1 VAAGVHEGLAYQSG
15 KFLITVGIGLAVGV
29 IGVALL
35 WLLLSRLRLGEV
47 LGTSAQLA
55 CVVGVAAA
63 CDIAREDAGCWPPSS
78 WGWRWRTGMAS
89 TSRPGGPSSRRWCS

>member
-1 VAAGVHEGLAYQSG
+1 
-15 KFLITVGIGLAVGV
+15 VGV

-63 CDIAREDAGCWPPSS
+63 CDIAREDAGCWPS
-78 WGWRWRTGMAS
+78 W
-89 TSRPGGPSSRRWCS
+89 C